1 MLIFKYKEEYVK
13 APSNEAEW
21 VGISRD
27 LEQLW
32 NFPNCIGNCNFF
44 VLSFV
49 VFNIFIFISGAIDGK
64 HIVIQAPLNSG
75 SSFFYYKGSHSIVL
89 LAICDAHYR

>member
-21 VGISRD
+21 VGNSRD
-27 LEQLW
+27 FEQLW
-32 NFPNCIGNCNFF
+32 NFPNCIGNCFF

-49 VFNIFIFISGAIDGK
+49 VFKYFYFDFRSIDGK

-75 SSFFYYKGSHSIVL
+75 SSFFNYKGSHSIVL